1 MIKENFIDKN
11 LFSDVNI
18 FFDEINDSLKIY
30 NNDRLL
36 KKINLNQKK
45 KLKNSNRDESLIRQN
60 NQLYEDLKDI
70 NVNKDFFECMICNR
84 IFNRKYN
91 LKRHYLVHTKK
102 YPYKCE
108 KCGKGFI
115 ENYVLI
121 KHYEKVHNEKKYKL
135 DFMKNRK
142 HIQFI
147 KKNDNLNLYEF

>member
-1 MIKENFIDKN
+1 MIKENFFDEN
-11 LFSDVNI
+11 LFSDINI
-18 FFDEINDSLKIY
+18 FFDELNHSLKIY

-36 KKINLNQKK
+36 KNINLSFQKK
-45 KLKNSNRDESLIRQN
+45 GNLNRDENLIRQN
-60 NQLYEDLKDI
+60 NQLYEDLKDKNI
-70 NVNKDFFECMICNR
+70 KKNIFECMICNK

-102 YPYKCE
+102 YPYKCD

-115 ENYVLI
+115 ENNVLL

-135 DFMKNRK
+135 DFMKDRK